1 MKQKIFQ
8 KNYLKLLQ
16 NKGDIEMN
24 VISISGNLCKDIGI
38 NYTKNNKMYTENTI
52 GVKNRKKRE
61 DGSYCSDFIDI
72 VAFENKAKYLAE
84 YAQKGDYIE
93 VVGKLRV
100 DSWRNE
106 AGEYRERSYVVV
118 DELKI
123 TTSKRKDKTD
133 EKEELPF

>member
-1 MKQKIFQ
+1 
-8 KNYLKLLQ
+8 
-16 NKGDIEMN
+16 MN
-24 VISISGNLCKDIGI
+24 VISISGNLCKDIEI

-72 VAFENKAKYLAE
+72 VAFENKAKYLSE
-84 YAQKGDYIE
+84 YAQKGDFIE

-100 DSWRNE
+100 ENWRNE